1 MLQNFYVSVNGKMKL
16 VRKNTRK
23 LIKVLPKRYALVD
36 VCIVHD

>member
-1 MLQNFYVSVNGKMKL
+1 MKL
-16 VRKNTRK
+16 VRKNTWK